1 MPRVNEHPQKRPVSY
16 LCIMA
21 VLPIVAY
28 GDPILKKRAEE
39 IEKDHPQ
46 LDKLIE
52 DMFETMYE
60 ANGVGLAAPQVGKSI
75 RLFVVDA
82 SPFAEPE
89 EDGTLDERG
98 KGLEDFKKVFINPVV
113 HNEEGAKWGFK
124 EGCLSI
130 PKIREDVMRNER
142 VHITWLNE
150 NFEEQEAVFEGYAA
164 RVVQHEYDHL
174 EGVLFTEKISPFRRR
189 MIKGKLSDITKRTV
203 DVEYAMRF
211 RI

>member
-1 MPRVNEHPQKRPVSY
+1 
-16 LCIMA
+16 MA

-89 EDGTLDERG
+89 EDGTFDERG

-113 HNEEGAKWGFK
+113 HNEEGTKWGFK

-130 PKIREDVMRNER
+130 PKIREEVSRTEK
-142 VHITWLNE
+142 VHISWLDE
-150 NFEEQEAVFEGYAA
+150 NFQEQEAVLDGYAS

-174 EGVLFTEKISPFRRR
+174 EGVLFTDLISPFRRR
-189 MIKGKLSDITKRTV
+189 MIRGKLSDITKGKTDV
-203 DVEYAMRF
+203 DYPMRF
-211 RI
+211 PK